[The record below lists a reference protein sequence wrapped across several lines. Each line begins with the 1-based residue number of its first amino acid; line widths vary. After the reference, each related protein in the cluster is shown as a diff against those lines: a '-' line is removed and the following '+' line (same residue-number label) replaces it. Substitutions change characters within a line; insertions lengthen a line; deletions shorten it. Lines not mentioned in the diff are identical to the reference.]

1 MYKTN
6 DFRKGL
12 RNIMDESK
20 TIPKGRLYDAF
31 LEVTERYLNEMI
43 SILNLE
49 NAVITEL
56 GEERGSELIERIA
69 TSNPYLREF
78 DASNSSE
85 SEIEDRIKNL
95 LAFIDGKYENVT
107 RINGGNDKWI

>member
-12 RNIMDESK
+12 INVMQESK
-20 TIPKGRLYDAF
+20 SISKGDLYDAF

-49 NAVITEL
+49 NAIITEL

-69 TSNPYLREF
+69 TSNPYSDDFDSNGFEEKTRE
-78 DASNSSE
+78 E
-85 SEIEDRIKNL
+85 KIKNR
-95 LAFIDGKYENVT
+95 LAYIDGKFGT
-107 RINGGNDKWI
+107 QI